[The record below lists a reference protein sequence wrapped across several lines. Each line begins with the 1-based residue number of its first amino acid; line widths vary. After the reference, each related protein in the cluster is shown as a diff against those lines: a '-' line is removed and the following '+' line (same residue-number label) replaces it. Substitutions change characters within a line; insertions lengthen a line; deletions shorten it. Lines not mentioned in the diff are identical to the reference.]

1 MSAIVN
7 IRNVIRRGGKDYRV
21 IALLEDLVVLFPIEG
36 TAFKVDCV
44 PFHVLGAELRDGTS
58 TRIDDPAIQ
67 YLNVSHTPKEIEA
80 AQQRFSLIEP
90 IVHNTEAIVN
100 SKLRLVILK
109 NLAEERGE
117 TLEKIRRYA
126 YRYLSQ
132 YFRFGMS
139 VSSLARQRTPESVT
153 NRAYKVKGG
162 RKSRLPQGTIVTNE
176 IRALMTDV
184 LKRYVLKDG
193 GLSIPQAY
201 SVFATDFAKT
211 FPSIP
216 KEQVPTITQFRYHFN
231 TRISAVDKVTLTNS
245 SIILNKDIAPATG
258 TVLEIAKF
266 PGAIYEIDSTVD
278 NIYLLSSDKTMP
290 VGRPVLYSVVD
301 AYSGMIVGID
311 VSFEGSQYRS
321 AAQAIFNA
329 IRNKQEY
336 CNSFNVLIGEDEW
349 PAEGI
354 PTAIVADNG
363 ELAGAKIEHF
373 AKTFGVQ
380 ISNTAPHRGDQ
391 KGSVEQSFRLLQHE
405 LASFVQHAAPDPVT
419 LKKAGGK
426 DNRSNATLTLYEYTR
441 LVIEAVL
448 LVNKRIR
455 TVVPSDYPVTSPAT
469 PNAIWLWA
477 RNRGRW
483 GISAVDSAMRLCF
496 ALMPTVK
503 PTFSDHGINVEGLR
517 YECQNDA
524 VKELFL
530 RGRNNRSRPP
540 RALVAYDPSNVSI
553 AYLIPDSNKPMTF
566 YPCELTANYKRY
578 AGMSIYE
585 ASRVL
590 ETKRDTDTKT
600 RRENAFAEGE
610 TRQGQALIV
619 EQAKATKPQTTM
631 TNSEMTRRIA
641 QSRSQERLE
650 QNRALS
656 FATTEPTKKL
666 PQQDVPSEEQ
676 SSDGE
681 WKALASFDDIADDWK

>member
-1 MSAIVN
+1 MQYV
-7 IRNVIRRGGKDYRV
+7 
-21 IALLEDLVVLFPIEG
+21 
-36 TAFKVDCV
+36 
-44 PFHVLGAELRDGTS
+44 TS
-58 TRIDDPAIQ
+58 R
-67 YLNVSHTPKEIEA
+67 
-80 AQQRFSLIEP
+80 
-90 IVHNTEAIVN
+90 
-100 SKLRLVILK
+100 
-109 NLAEERGE
+109 
-117 TLEKIRRYA
+117 
-126 YRYLSQ
+126 
-132 YFRFGMS
+132 
-139 VSSLARQRTPESVT
+139 
-153 NRAYKVKGG
+153 
-162 RKSRLPQGTIVTNE
+162 
-176 IRALMTDV
+176 
-184 LKRYVLKDG
+184 
-193 GLSIPQAY
+193 
-201 SVFATDFAKT
+201 
-211 FPSIP
+211 
-216 KEQVPTITQFRYHFN
+216 
-231 TRISAVDKVTLTNS
+231 
-245 SIILNKDIAPATG
+245 
-258 TVLEIAKF
+258 
-266 PGAIYEIDSTVD
+266 
-278 NIYLLSSDKTMP
+278 
-290 VGRPVLYSVVD
+290 
-301 AYSGMIVGID
+301 
-311 VSFEGSQYRS
+311 
-321 AAQAIFNA
+321 
-329 IRNKQEY
+329 
-336 CNSFNVLIGEDEW
+336 NSFNVLIGEDEW

-610 TRQGQALIV
+610 TRQRQALIV

>member
-566 YPCELTANYKRY
+566 YP
-578 AGMSIYE
+578 
-585 ASRVL
+585 
-590 ETKRDTDTKT
+590 
-600 RRENAFAEGE
+600 
-610 TRQGQALIV
+610 
-619 EQAKATKPQTTM
+619 
-631 TNSEMTRRIA
+631 
-641 QSRSQERLE
+641 
-650 QNRALS
+650 
-656 FATTEPTKKL
+656 
-666 PQQDVPSEEQ
+666 
-676 SSDGE
+676 
-681 WKALASFDDIADDWK
+681 W